1 MEPAAASPVQSF
13 QPPAVSSPQPAA
25 AAAAT
30 SPAPVDPKLYQRPMQ
45 APMGEY
51 PGTFP
56 PAAQHFPTEVNRR
69 LGQWTREE
77 EAYAEKV
84 AELFKTGRVPNCP
97 EGTTMRALL
106 ADLLNCAPMRVSK
119 KFSGERAIGKCSYKR
134 VKEDLSKEEADV
146 RPLEQAFHDSVR
158 GMGHLKMSLA
168 HTSNL
173 ITPVAAKEQR
183 RAARLSSQHSQQ
195 QRDLAWTQ
203 AAQQRDQHARY
214 MMQQHQMQG
223 RPPPHYFGGMPPM
236 YHQAYGQGQ
245 VYVPGYPPQAAWGR
259 DAAYPGMGYA
269 AGANGAMPPTG
280 PGGIMP
286 AGEGVPASPGAEGAA
301 AEGAANPDGSPA
313 AAPASEGEA
322 AKAGDPAAAQAAMM
336 QQMQGMPPG
345 MMGYPSPEMQAQM
358 MAQGYFHPAYG
369 HPGMGPPPGAQ
380 PPIPPLGAQ
389 PEGEPKAEGDE
400 GAPAA
405 FDGADAPADEAAAPA
420 ESVEFAP

>member
-1 MEPAAASPVQSF
+1 MA
-13 QPPAVSSPQPAA
+13 
-25 AAAAT
+25 
-30 SPAPVDPKLYQRPMQ
+30 
-45 APMGEY
+45 
-51 PGTFP
+51 
-56 PAAQHFPTEVNRR
+56 
-69 LGQWTREE
+69 REE